1 MIKII
6 LVILMLAVV
15 FVMVK
20 GIGLLKNNYYWRTQ
34 FFAMQYDY
42 LREKVAFINYEHG
55 GIGSWF
61 GLSQGNSIPL
71 SVKNQTAKSL
81 PILLY
86 HGVIED
92 SNWKLDDVNMS
103 LADFREQMFALK
115 KDGYQTVTL
124 EDYWAFMNGK
134 KTLPVKSFMLTFD
147 DGRSD
152 SYYPVDSI
160 LKVLNYTAVMNV
172 ITGRSLGPNN
182 EKSNFHLSQIELE
195 KMVESGRWEMASHT
209 QNGHDYEK
217 IGANNEM
224 GHFLSDK
231 LWLNPANMLET
242 DAQYFDRVSKDLA
255 ASKAD
260 IQNKLGIKTLAFAYP
275 FGDFGQESAN
285 YPGGQ
290 NVLLGILRKL
300 FPLTFYQ
307 TRGSEFMNNY
317 PGDPFMTRRIDMKS
331 ETNINPATSAEN
343 LLKLLVNN
351 NEKDLN
357 YTDNFTKNNGWLQ
370 GWGVLAFSKN
380 KMSISDSPTDDSG
393 MTFLAGS
400 YLWKDYFFQV
410 RTSIQNGGAFALVAR
425 YEDENNYVACDFTDI
440 HVALAQHANGQ
451 DKPDTEVLQQTN
463 LGSGRIANVG
473 VAVFGN
479 QVSCFLDGKAVISGI
494 ISDDLANGGI
504 GFKLWDTN
512 QKKGS
517 ILYISDLKV
526 ENAMPVSDVK

>member
-1 MIKII
+1 MHNFNLKMIKII

-152 SYYPVDSI
+152 SYYPVDPI

-195 KMVESGRWEMASHT
+195 KMVE
-209 QNGHDYEK
+209 
-217 IGANNEM
+217 
-224 GHFLSDK
+224 
-231 LWLNPANMLET
+231 
-242 DAQYFDRVSKDLA
+242 
-255 ASKAD
+255 
-260 IQNKLGIKTLAFAYP
+260 
-275 FGDFGQESAN
+275 
-285 YPGGQ
+285 
-290 NVLLGILRKL
+290 
-300 FPLTFYQ
+300 
-307 TRGSEFMNNY
+307 
-317 PGDPFMTRRIDMKS
+317 
-331 ETNINPATSAEN
+331 
-343 LLKLLVNN
+343 
-351 NEKDLN
+351 
-357 YTDNFTKNNGWLQ
+357 
-370 GWGVLAFSKN
+370 
-380 KMSISDSPTDDSG
+380 
-393 MTFLAGS
+393 
-400 YLWKDYFFQV
+400 
-410 RTSIQNGGAFALVAR
+410 
-425 YEDENNYVACDFTDI
+425 
-440 HVALAQHANGQ
+440 
-451 DKPDTEVLQQTN
+451 
-463 LGSGRIANVG
+463 
-473 VAVFGN
+473 
-479 QVSCFLDGKAVISGI
+479 
-494 ISDDLANGGI
+494 
-504 GFKLWDTN
+504 
-512 QKKGS
+512 
-517 ILYISDLKV
+517 
-526 ENAMPVSDVK
+526 